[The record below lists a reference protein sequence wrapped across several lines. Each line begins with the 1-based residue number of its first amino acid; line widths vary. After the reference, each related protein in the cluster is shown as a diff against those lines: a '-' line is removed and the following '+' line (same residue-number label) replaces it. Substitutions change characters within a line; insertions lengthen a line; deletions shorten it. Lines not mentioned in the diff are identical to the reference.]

1 MSVDKN
7 SIKVHNFVLKGVANM
22 ILSKRTVIRAAM
34 LSAAVTASLGVKAWT
49 YSSRANDSEQ
59 ALKYSYYRAMEDLS
73 SSTDSISQTL
83 EKELYAGSPQMHGKL
98 SSQLLNYAANA
109 KACLSQLPVDKSGLG
124 NTYKFLSQ
132 VGNFSQA
139 MSEKLSRG
147 EKLTDDEYKK
157 LTQLHKYSKD
167 LCDAMWKLND
177 DIETGQ
183 TLVYP
188 SDEQPDS
195 ELLSDGKGFD
205 KFENSFENYPKL
217 IYDGPFSDNILE
229 KDPEL
234 LKGKEEVSRE
244 KALEK
249 CILTLG
255 IRSEDV
261 PNLSYEYGKMP
272 SYRFYD
278 DDGKVSCAV
287 TKKGGLV
294 SYFLKTRRANSSDIS
309 NDDAIGYAEKFLESI
324 GVTDMES
331 TYYEVYDNVCT
342 INFAYKQSD
351 VLMYT
356 DLIKVQVAMD
366 NGDIVGYDARGYIVN
381 HKERKKGDDL
391 ISVKRASKEISPVL
405 DIKSEQL
412 CFIPTEGTKE
422 VLCYEFK
429 CRSDTNRDVLVY
441 INAKTA
447 AEEQIL
453 MLEESESGVL
463 TV

>member
-1 MSVDKN
+1 
-7 SIKVHNFVLKGVANM
+7 
-22 ILSKRTVIRAAM
+22 
-34 LSAAVTASLGVKAWT
+34 
-49 YSSRANDSEQ
+49 
-59 ALKYSYYRAMEDLS
+59 MEDLS

-229 KDPEL
+229 KD
-234 LKGKEEVSRE
+234 
-244 KALEK
+244 
-249 CILTLG
+249 
-255 IRSEDV
+255 
-261 PNLSYEYGKMP
+261 
-272 SYRFYD
+272 RFYD
-278 DDGKVSCAV
+278 DDSKVSCAV

-356 DLIKVQVAMD
+356 DLIKVQVM
-366 NGDIVGYDARGYIVN
+366 
-381 HKERKKGDDL
+381 
-391 ISVKRASKEISPVL
+391 
-405 DIKSEQL
+405 
-412 CFIPTEGTKE
+412 
-422 VLCYEFK
+422 
-429 CRSDTNRDVLVY
+429 
-441 INAKTA
+441 
-447 AEEQIL
+447 IL
-453 MLEESESGVL
+453 FR
-463 TV
+463 